1 MSKPVYWDDE
11 KSKQLRYRHGVGF
24 EEIIV
29 AIDQNKVIIDR
40 EHLDPKYSHQRKL
53 IIEINHYAYVVP
65 YVENNE
71 YIFLKTLYPSRA
83 ATRQYL
89 RKPLSS

>member
-1 MSKPVYWDDE
+1 MSKPIFWDDE

-40 EHLDPKYSHQRKL
+40 EHSDPKYNHQRKL
-53 IIEINHYAYVVP
+53 IVEINHYAYVVP
-65 YVENNE
+65 YVESNE
-71 YIFLKTLYPSRA
+71 HIFLKTLCPSRA
-83 ATRQYL
+83 ATRHYL
-89 RKPLSS
+89 TKAIS